1 MGLEIRGLDG
11 LTEELEAMAQRV
23 TATGANRAL
32 KEGAKPIF
40 EDMQRRTLIDP
51 KPRSEEKNLHSSI
64 KVSRI
69 KNRKRSD
76 GSRKPTDKQ
85 ITIGTHRAERKAPLD
100 KKERKGKAP
109 HAHLVEYGH
118 GGPAPAPPHPFI
130 RPAFDTKADE
140 AYRIIRD
147 VLQEELRG

>member
-1 MGLEIRGLDG
+1 MGFEIRGLDG

-23 TATGANRAL
+23 TNTGANKAL

-40 EDMQRRTLIDP
+40 EDMKRRTLIDP
-51 KPRSEEKNLHSSI
+51 KKKTGNLHKSI
-64 KVSRI
+64 KVGRI
-69 KNRKRSD
+69 IVRRRRDESKR
-76 GSRKPTDKQ
+76 PTYKQ
-85 ITIGTHRAERKAPLD
+85 ITIGTHKAEMKAS
-100 KKERKGKAP
+100 AP

-130 RPAFDTKADE
+130 RPAFDTKAEE

-147 VLQEELRG
+147 VLDEELRG